1 MTITPFNHL
10 VCPLDGQ
17 SLLMQ
22 QNSWRCANGHS
33 FDNARQ
39 GYVHLLPVQNKRS
52 LAPGDSKEMV
62 AARQRFLSAGHYQ
75 PIAAAVV
82 QSVAEALN
90 AAGAGA
96 EHPPGTK
103 ESFACLD
110 AGCGE
115 GYYLRQLDACLSAQ
129 KHEQQLS
136 LVGLDISKPAVL
148 ASAKQ
153 SKTTRWLV
161 ASNANIPLA
170 DGSLGCILS
179 LFGFPVYP
187 EFRRVLRPGGRVMV
201 VDAGPDHL
209 RELREVIYPVLK
221 PDVDKPNA
229 SEAPPGFQTIGRQT
243 INFSLALVG
252 EGAIADLLAMTPH
265 FYRAKA
271 EGLARAAAL
280 GELDVTVD
288 VRLTV
293 LEARPGDGA
302 SAPSAAVK

>member
-1 MTITPFNHL
+1 
-10 VCPLDGQ
+10 
-17 SLLMQ
+17 MQ
-22 QNSWRCANGHS
+22 QNSWSCANGHS

-52 LAPGDSKEMV
+52 LAPGDGKEMV
-62 AARQRFLSAGHYQ
+62 AARQRFLSVGHYQ
-75 PIAAAVV
+75 PIAAAVA
-82 QSVAEALN
+82 QSVAEASN
-90 AAGAGA
+90 AVGENAGADHQSGI
-96 EHPPGTK
+96 K
-103 ESFACLD
+103 EPFACLD

-115 GYYLRQLDACLSAQ
+115 GYYLRQLDACLSGQ
-129 KHEQQLS
+129 KHEQPPS

-148 ASAKQ
+148 AAAKQ

-170 DGSLGCILS
+170 DGSLDCILS

-187 EFRRVLRPGGRVMV
+187 EFRRLLRPGGRVIV
-201 VDAGPDHL
+201 VDAGLDHL

-221 PDVDKPNA
+221 PEVDKPNA

-243 INFSLALVG
+243 VNFSLALVG
-252 EGAIADLLAMTPH
+252 KDAIADLLAMTPH

-271 EGLARAAAL
+271 EGLARAAVL
-280 GELDVTVD
+280 GKLEVMVD

-293 LEARPGDGA
+293 LETIPDDGS
-302 SAPSAAVK
+302 SAPNAALK

>member
-1 MTITPFNHL
+1 
-10 VCPLDGQ
+10 
-17 SLLMQ
+17 MQ

-75 PIAAAVV
+75 PIAAAVA
-82 QSVAEALN
+82 QSVAEAFN
-90 AAGAGA
+90 TVGAGKGEGA
-96 EHPPGTK
+96 DCQSGIK
-103 ESFACLD
+103 EPFACLD

-115 GYYLRQLDACLSAQ
+115 GYYLRQLDACLSDQ
-129 KHEQQLS
+129 KHKQPLS
-136 LVGLDISKPAVL
+136 LIGLDISKPAVL
-148 ASAKQ
+148 AAAKQ
-153 SKTTRWLV
+153 SKTMRWLV

-170 DGSLGCILS
+170 NGSLDCILS

-187 EFRRVLRPGGRVMV
+187 EFRRLLHPGGRVIV
-201 VDAGPDHL
+201 VDAGLDHL

-221 PDVDKPNA
+221 PEVDKPNA

-243 INFSLALVG
+243 VNFSLALVG
-252 EGAIADLLAMTPH
+252 KDAIADLLAMTPH

-280 GELDVTVD
+280 GELEVTVD

-293 LEARPGDGA
+293 QETIPDDGA
-302 SAPSAAVK
+302 SAPGAALK